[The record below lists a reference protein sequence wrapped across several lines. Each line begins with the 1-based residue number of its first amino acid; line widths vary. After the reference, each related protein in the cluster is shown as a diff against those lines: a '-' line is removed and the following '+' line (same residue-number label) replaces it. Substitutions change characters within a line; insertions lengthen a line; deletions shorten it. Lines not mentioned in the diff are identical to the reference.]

1 MCATLQDILENEGYE
16 AHVALTGA
24 EAIAQCQ
31 ARRFDVILM
40 DVLMPDLCGV
50 EVYRRIKTLAPDTRV
65 IMMSAYS
72 VEDLKREALAA
83 GAIAFLPKPLEVEVV
98 LRLVQ
103 EVKSP
108 PVLLVMGDPD
118 ESAATGG
125 GLTFAPVPRLY
136 RPSGFKPLFYLKLEA
151 PLSSVSASR
160 GSGLLPIAQTDHE
173 LGCEMTS

>member
-1 MCATLQDILENEGYE
+1 MGSPLAILIVDDHPGMCATLQDILENEGYE

-72 VEDLKREALAA
+72 VKPGAALTVLDEVADKASGRQAVAFWKFYVRVLLRNSDALDTFDDSAAQKAETALARVELHDPNDSDLPNLRA
-83 GAIAFLPKPLEVEVV
+83 AIYERDRRR
-98 LRLVQ
+98 LR
-103 EVKSP
+103 
-108 PVLLVMGDPD
+108 
-118 ESAATGG
+118 
-125 GLTFAPVPRLY
+125 
-136 RPSGFKPLFYLKLEA
+136 
-151 PLSSVSASR
+151 SR
-160 GSGLLPIAQTDHE
+160 RR
-173 LGCEMTS
+173 